1 MPSNPLFKSNGSV
14 PVPGQPRVRS
24 NPNRVHIV
32 SEWTA
37 ALIVL
42 DGRKARLTA
51 ENVGKILNRP
61 LEAVIAQKQADKEFA
76 RWLVG

>member
-1 MPSNPLFKSNGSV
+1 MSKSSFFKSNGPA

-24 NPNRVHIV
+24 NPNRVHII
-32 SEWTA
+32 SEWDA

-42 DGRKARLTA
+42 DARNAKLTA

-61 LEAVIAQKQADKEFA
+61 LEVVVAQKQKDKDFA
-76 RWLVG
+76 RWLIG